1 MEGHE
6 IKEVVGGSDLS
17 RYRRR
22 GVAIPVG
29 VTDSVYLKEMG
40 AGGDGH
46 KVGAGRSMSGTSG
59 FEQRIQAQT
68 HIRITLASVLK
79 INI

>member
-6 IKEVVGGSDLS
+6 IRAAVGGSDLS
-17 RYRRR
+17 RYPRR
-22 GVAIPVG
+22 GVAIPVR
-29 VTDSVYLKEMG
+29 VTDPVYLKELG
-40 AGGDGH
+40 AGGGGH

-59 FEQRIQAQT
+59 FEQRIQART
-68 HIRITLASVLK
+68 PIRITLASVLK